1 MVMAHFKGI
10 HLEGLRK
17 TTKTSVRI
25 ADECWLWWHINVHIL
40 MLWSQGLFWSVA
52 MAFIWSDLRQSTTWY
67 LTCWNVQCDNMP
79 TIWVKTGRYQFR
91 TQIKY
96 ILSEFDGNTMTV
108 FIAMINENAI
118 LNAQY
123 HQLIREL
130 YG

>member
-1 MVMAHFKGI
+1 
-10 HLEGLRK
+10 
-17 TTKTSVRI
+17 
-25 ADECWLWWHINVHIL
+25 
-40 MLWSQGLFWSVA
+40 
-52 MAFIWSDLRQSTTWY
+52 
-67 LTCWNVQCDNMP
+67 MP